1 MINTEELEL
10 TEKLVY
16 INRVAKT
23 VAGGRRMGFSAL
35 MVVGD
40 GNGHVGFGHAKAK
53 EVPEAI
59 RKANEIARRT
69 MITVPRKGGTIYYE
83 VIGRQDASRVM
94 LKPASE
100 GTGVIASSGVRAVM
114 DAAGIHDV
122 LTKCLGSRN
131 PLNLIRATFDG
142 LRNLETPEQVAER
155 RGRSKA
161 RVAA

>member
-1 MINTEELEL
+1 MINTEELDL

-69 MITVPRKGGTIYYE
+69 LVSVPRKDGTIHYE

-100 GTGVIASSGVRAVM
+100 GTGVIASSSVRAVM
-114 DAAGIHDV
+114 DAAGIRDV

-131 PLNLIRATFDG
+131 PLNLVRATFNG
-142 LRNLETPEQVAER
+142 LRMLETPEQVAER
-155 RGRSKA
+155 RGKRKQGGA
-161 RVAA
+161 T

>member
-1 MINTEELEL
+1 MINADELDL
-10 TEKLVY
+10 TEKLIG

-59 RKANEIARRT
+59 RKATEIARKSL
-69 MITVPRKGGTIYYE
+69 IFVPRKGGTIYFP
-83 VIGRQDASRVM
+83 VTGRQDASRVL

-100 GTGVIASSGVRAVM
+100 GTGVIAGSAVRAVL
-114 DAAGIHDV
+114 DAVGIRDV
-122 LTKCLGSRN
+122 LTKMHGSRN
-131 PLNLIRATFDG
+131 EINVVRATFDG
-142 LRNLETPEQVAER
+142 LKTLESPDQVAAR
-155 RGRSKA
+155 RAKS
-161 RVAA
+161 

>member
-1 MINTEELEL
+1 MINADELDL
-10 TEKLVY
+10 TEKLVF

-23 VAGGRRMGFSAL
+23 VAGGRRMGFTAL

-59 RKANEIARRT
+59 RKATEIARRSL
-69 MITVPRKGGTIYYE
+69 ISVPRKDGSLYYE
-83 VIGRQDASRVM
+83 VIGRQDASRVL

-100 GTGVIASSGVRAVM
+100 GTGVIAGSSVRAVM
-114 DAAGIHDV
+114 DAAGIQDV

-131 PLNLIRATFDG
+131 PLNLIRATFNG
-142 LRNLETPEQVAER
+142 LKSLETPAQVALR
-155 RGRSKA
+155 RGKSA
-161 RVAA
+161 

>member
-1 MINTEELEL
+1 MINADELDL
-10 TEKLVY
+10 TEKLVF

-23 VAGGRRMGFSAL
+23 VAGGRRMGFTAL

-59 RKANEIARRT
+59 RKATEIARRSL
-69 MITVPRKGGTIYYE
+69 INVPRKDGSLHYE
-83 VIGRQDASRVM
+83 VIGRQDASRVL

-100 GTGVIASSGVRAVM
+100 GTGVIAGSSVRAVM
-114 DAAGIHDV
+114 DAAGIQDV

-131 PLNLIRATFDG
+131 PLNLIRATFNG
-142 LRNLETPEQVAER
+142 LKSLETPAQVALR
-155 RGRSKA
+155 RGKSA
-161 RVAA
+161 